1 MHCATVS
8 RVVTLANA
16 RIPGLDAL
24 LARWESVRGSSD
36 DAASYYALPGQ
47 RGFPAT
53 QVDTWFKF
61 VLDHFGFR
69 PPRGEMWSG
78 HSLRK
83 GAASAADAIG
93 VSIARI
99 CHVGGWSSRSMTV
112 RDYIDPTCPASAAG
126 RRYFGWLLPA

>member
-1 MHCATVS
+1 M
-8 RVVTLANA
+8 
-16 RIPGLDAL
+16 
-24 LARWESVRGSSD
+24 RGSSD

-99 CHVGGWSSRSMTV
+99 CHVGGWTRHDIQGK
-112 RDYIDPTCPASAAG
+112 RRGWLPASGEAYRGALEYPSTSWS
-126 RRYFGWLLPA
+126 R